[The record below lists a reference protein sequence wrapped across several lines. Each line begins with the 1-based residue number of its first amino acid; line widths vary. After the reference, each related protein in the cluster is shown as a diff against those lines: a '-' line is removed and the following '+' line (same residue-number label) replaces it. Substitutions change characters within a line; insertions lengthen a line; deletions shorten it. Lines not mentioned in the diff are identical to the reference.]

1 LRFEVLGILS
11 ASGLKGCQYVAGVC
25 SHCPFAQLLA
35 VTVLL
40 CVQTVLWKMVA
51 CNCQKNSSVAHIGL
65 IDSSHCKQLCMQLAD
80 ITQSIGSV
88 VLPTG
93 STAHIWWEIG

>member
-1 LRFEVLGILS
+1 LQVALGQLHRGEIVRLRFEVLG
-11 ASGLKGCQYVAGVC
+11 
-25 SHCPFAQLLA
+25 
-35 VTVLL
+35 
-40 CVQTVLWKMVA
+40 KMVA

-80 ITQSIGSV
+80 ITQSIGSAA
-88 VLPTG
+88 LPTG